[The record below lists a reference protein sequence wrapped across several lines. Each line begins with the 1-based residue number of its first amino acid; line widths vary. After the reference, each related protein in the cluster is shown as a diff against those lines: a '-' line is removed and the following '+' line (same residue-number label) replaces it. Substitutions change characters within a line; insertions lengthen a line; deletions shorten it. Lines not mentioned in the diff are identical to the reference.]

1 MDKSD
6 SLQNKFLTVLT
17 RESVIVTINLTTGFQ
32 FRGTVISF
40 DDYTILMESE
50 EKPCL
55 VYKAAVA
62 SIVPSKNISLKK
74 YDTCKDFSKN
84 ER

>member
-6 SLQNKFLTVLT
+6 SLQNKFLNALIK
-17 RESVIVTINLTTGFQ
+17 ESVIVTINLTTGFQ

-40 DDYTILMESE
+40 DDYTILMVSE

-62 SIVPSKNISLKK
+62 SIVPSRNISFKNN
-74 YDTCKDFSKN
+74 DN

>member
-1 MDKSD
+1 MDKTN
-6 SLQNKFLTVLT
+6 SLQNKFLSALMKETVT
-17 RESVIVTINLTTGFQ
+17 VTINLTTGFQ
-32 FRGTVISF
+32 FRGIVLNF

-62 SIVPSKNISLKK
+62 SIVPSKNISFRKNSSEN
-74 YDTCKDFSKN
+74 KD
-84 ER
+84 